1 MAKFSL
7 VFKKSVAEYLRSIP
21 NRDVKRL
28 LALAQSLC
36 DDPGATGCIKLS
48 SQERYRVR
56 LGVYRIIYEIQEK
69 ELIIQVIKI
78 GHRREVYR

>member
-7 VFKKSVAEYLRSIP
+7 VFKKSVTKDLRSIP
-21 NRDVKRL
+21 NPDISRL
-28 LALAQSLC
+28 LTLAQSLC
-36 DDPGATGCIKLS
+36 DDPRAAGCIKLS
-48 SQERYRVR
+48 GLERYRVR
-56 LGVYRIIYEIQEK
+56 MGAYRIIYEIQEQ